1 MSTLQAHR
9 NAILAVLAA
18 VPDVGHVHD
27 RERYARD
34 EAGFR
39 ALYLFTPGSGSG
51 AGVPQVRG
59 WWVRRVQ
66 TVESSA
72 DTGSPINAHI
82 WQVRGYMA
90 FNDAL
95 ASELDFDELVERI
108 RDAVRADL
116 TLGGVCDL
124 GPMEETEGVQVLD
137 AGPVM
142 FAGVLCHG
150 VFLQLKTWSYV

>member
-1 MSTLQAHR
+1 MSTLATHR
-9 NAILAVLAA
+9 AAIVAVINSVA
-18 VPDVGHVHD
+18 DVGHVHD

-34 EAGFR
+34 ESGFR
-39 ALYLFTPGSGSG
+39 ALYQFTPQGG
-51 AGVPQVRG
+51 APQLRG

-66 TVESSA
+66 TDESSA
-72 DTGSPINAHI
+72 DTGDGLVCHT

-90 FNDAL
+90 FNDPDG
-95 ASELDFDELVERI
+95 SELVFDDLIEQI

-124 GPMEETEGVQVLD
+124 GPVEPMEGMQVLD

-142 FAGVLCHG
+142 FAGVLCHS
-150 VFLQLKTWSYV
+150 VVLQLKTWSYQ

>member
-9 NAILAVLAA
+9 AAIVAVLAA
-18 VPDVGHVHD
+18 VADVGHVHD

-34 EAGFR
+34 ESGFK
-39 ALYLFTPGSGSG
+39 ALYQYTPVG
-51 AGVPQVRG
+51 GVPQLRG

-66 TVESSA
+66 TDESSA
-72 DTGSPINAHI
+72 DTGEPVNVHT

-90 FNDAL
+90 FNDAA
-95 ASELDFDELVERI
+95 ASELVFDELVERM

-124 GPMEETEGVQVLD
+124 GPMDETEGVQVLD

-150 VFLQLKTWSYV
+150 VVLQLKTWSYM

>member
-9 NAILAVLAA
+9 AAIVAVLAA
-18 VPDVGHVHD
+18 VADVGHVHD

-39 ALYLFTPGSGSG
+39 ALYLYTPAG
-51 AGVPQVRG
+51 GVPQLRG
-59 WWVRRVQ
+59 WWLRRVQ
-66 TVESSA
+66 TEESSA
-72 DTGSPINAHI
+72 DTGGPINAHT

-90 FNDAL
+90 FNDAA
-95 ASELDFDELVERI
+95 ASELAFDELVERM

-142 FAGVLCHG
+142 FAGVLCHSA
-150 VFLQLKTWSYV
+150 VLQLKTWSYM